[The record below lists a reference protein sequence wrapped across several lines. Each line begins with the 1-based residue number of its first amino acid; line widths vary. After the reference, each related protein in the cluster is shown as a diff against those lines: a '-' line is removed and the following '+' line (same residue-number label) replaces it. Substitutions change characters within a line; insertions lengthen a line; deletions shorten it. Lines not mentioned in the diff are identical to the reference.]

1 LGSGTTAAVTEKP
14 GCKWIA
20 TDLRNFG
27 IHMTPKRL
35 IQMQRE
41 LKKGD
46 KPFGAFEVL
55 NLDRYERKRTTTS

>member
-1 LGSGTTAAVTEKP
+1 
-14 GCKWIA
+14 
-20 TDLRNFG
+20 
-27 IHMTPKRL
+27 MTPKRL